1 MAQALLNV
9 KFHMIA
15 EGHNL
20 CFVSDDL
27 TNTLIDAWSASAQRQ
42 G

>member
-9 KFHMIA
+9 KFHMIV

-20 CFVSDDL
+20 CFASDDF